1 MGRLVFCGLKGNEIM
16 NANCVSLSSRVIVVR
31 AFQSILLCLVRSP
44 GRVIQD
50 GQRAHNVNRCLK
62 TLPETMG

>member
-16 NANCVSLSSRVIVVR
+16 NANCVGLSSHVILVR
-31 AFQSILLCLVRSP
+31 AFQSILLCLVRNPST
-44 GRVIQD
+44 VIQD